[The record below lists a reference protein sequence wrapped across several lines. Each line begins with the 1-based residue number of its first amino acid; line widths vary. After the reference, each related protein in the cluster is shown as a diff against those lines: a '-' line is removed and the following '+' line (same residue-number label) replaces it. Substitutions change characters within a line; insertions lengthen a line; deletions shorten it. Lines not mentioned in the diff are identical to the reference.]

1 MIKKIIVPIILSLIL
16 LLTGCTTKKEIDPET
31 ILENIRKV
39 TVMVYVEDSH
49 ASGVIVSNLDDVIL
63 IATVSHL
70 VEGHDQAIITM
81 PGGETVFGNVICL
94 DSMKDT
100 ALLQIEKQYLD
111 ENFINNISVSLLSE
125 STIDMVSV
133 EDNVYLTGSAVGV
146 SSNVTEGIIKSKD
159 YFIPEFDENLLY
171 IYGDAMAGM
180 SGGGV
185 FTKEGFL
192 IGIIAAGSE
201 ASETLAIPI
210 SEYVYDGGKLYDK
223 N

>member
-94 DSMKDT
+94 DPMKDT